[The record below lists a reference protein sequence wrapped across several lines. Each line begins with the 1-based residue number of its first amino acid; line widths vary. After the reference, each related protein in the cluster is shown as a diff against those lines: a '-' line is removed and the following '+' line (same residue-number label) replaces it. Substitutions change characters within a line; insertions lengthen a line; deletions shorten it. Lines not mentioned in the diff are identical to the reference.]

1 MIPGE
6 PGKAS
11 TPQEDAMGIFGKGP
25 EGRPAESAAVP
36 RVEHPRPAPAPGPAP
51 APAPRPGTAGQA
63 CVIGAKT
70 AFKGE
75 ISGDEDILVEGSV
88 EGEIRTTRDLR
99 IGPGGVVKATVSAQ
113 SLIVSGEVV
122 GDCEAL
128 TRVEIQ
134 STGRLTGNIRA
145 PKIVIAEG
153 AMFRGNSDM
162 SSRGKDERKDKLAIS

>member
-1 MIPGE
+1 
-6 PGKAS
+6 
-11 TPQEDAMGIFGKGP
+11 MGIFGKGP
-25 EGRPAESAAVP
+25 EGKPAETAAVP
-36 RVEHPRPAPAPGPAP
+36 RTDHPRPVPASGPAP
-51 APAPRPGTAGQA
+51 APSPRSQGTGQA

-75 ISGDEDILVEGSV
+75 ISGDEDVLVEGTV
-88 EGEIRTTRDLR
+88 EGEIRITRDLR
-99 IGPGGVVKATVSAQ
+99 VGTGGVVKATVAAQ
-113 SLIVSGEVV
+113 SLTVSGEVV
-122 GDCEAL
+122 GDCECM

>member
-1 MIPGE
+1 MFRD
-6 PGKAS
+6 ARNRS
-11 TPQEDAMGIFGKGP
+11 TPQEDVMGIFGKGP
-25 EGRPAESAAVP
+25 EGKPADTAATP
-36 RVEHPRPAPAPGPAP
+36 RADHPRPVPAAGPAP
-51 APAPRPGTAGQA
+51 APPQRSHGTGQA

-70 AFKGE
+70 TFKGE
-75 ISGDEDILVEGSV
+75 ISGDEDVLVEGSV
-88 EGEIRTTRDLR
+88 EGEIRITRDLR
-99 IGPGGVVKATVSAQ
+99 VGSGGVVKATVAAQ

-122 GDCEAL
+122 GDCECM